1 MDKETDVALQHV
13 IGGLILLFIVSVA
26 ALML

>member
-1 MDKETDVALQHV
+1 MDKETSVALQHV
-13 IGGLILLFIVSVA
+13 LGGLVLLFIVSVA